1 VSRRPFG
8 PPGYPVLVD
17 PELLARLVC
26 PVCRTPVQQM
36 IDREALRC
44 QTCRRIYAIRDGFP
58 VMLPEEA
65 IVDDTLQ

>member
-1 VSRRPFG
+1 
-8 PPGYPVLVD
+8 
-17 PELLARLVC
+17 
-26 PVCRTPVQQM
+26 M

>member
-1 VSRRPFG
+1 
-8 PPGYPVLVD
+8 VLVD

-65 IVDDTLQ
+65 IVDYTLQ

>member
-1 VSRRPFG
+1 
-8 PPGYPVLVD
+8 VLVD

-26 PVCRTPVQQM
+26 PVCRTTVQQM